1 MPTLGN
7 ALDFAKYEARNIRGH
22 QLGAAPSS
30 PVTGQLYYNTGDN
43 TLYWWDGTAW
53 VSARGGAAATPPATA
68 SVLGTI
74 MLAGDLAGTA
84 SSPQIAAGVITDV
97 EVAAAN
103 KDGADTTQGMRSLG
117 KFAGQA
123 LAGNTPLDQVKRPV
137 GYLDMNGFPISNVAN
152 PGSAS
157 DAATKNYVDTKA
169 PNSHA
174 TTHQPGGADAMA
186 VDAAVGTGSLR
197 TLGSGGLQAMPGSRV
212 LSAINAPTASLTLAG
227 QQIVNV
233 ADPTGSQDAAT
244 KNYVDIQDGVVRGY
258 VDAAVQGM
266 TWKNPVLVVA
276 TTPIA
281 GGAAPAGAQTID
293 GVVLV
298 NSDRVLLTAQT
309 SPQFNGIWQV
319 NTTGSWNRVADA
331 NSSAELVNAAVYVSK
346 GTVGADT
353 AWVCT
358 TDAPITVDTTPLA
371 FAQFS
376 GAAQITAGA
385 GLTKTGN
392 SLDVGAGAGITVNA
406 DTIQVANDGIT
417 NAMIADGAI
426 NLATAD
432 VTGTLPITKG
442 GTGGN
447 TAALARNALTAAG
460 YYSSTNQLSGATYSI
475 PQSTHGLRAS
485 RGLLV
490 QVQDET
496 SGAVELPDVVVAANG
511 DVAVTWG
518 VSQSVNSKRVTI
530 IG

>member
-1 MPTLGN
+1 MVWFL
-7 ALDFAKYEARNIRGH
+7 LI
-22 QLGAAPSS
+22 
-30 PVTGQLYYNTGDN
+30 
-43 TLYWWDGTAW
+43 
-53 VSARGGAAATPPATA
+53 
-68 SVLGTI
+68 
-74 MLAGDLAGTA
+74 
-84 SSPQIAAGVITDV
+84 VI
-97 EVAAAN
+97 EF
-103 KDGADTTQGMRSLG
+103 L
-117 KFAGQA
+117 F
-123 LAGNTPLDQVKRPV
+123 
-137 GYLDMNGFPISNVAN
+137 
-152 PGSAS
+152 
-157 DAATKNYVDTKA
+157 
-169 PNSHA
+169 
-174 TTHQPGGADAMA
+174 
-186 VDAAVGTGSLR
+186 
-197 TLGSGGLQAMPGSRV
+197 
-212 LSAINAPTASLTLAG
+212 
-227 QQIVNV
+227 
-233 ADPTGSQDAAT
+233 
-244 KNYVDIQDGVVRGY
+244 
-258 VDAAVQGM
+258 
-266 TWKNPVLVVA
+266 
-276 TTPIA
+276 
-281 GGAAPAGAQTID
+281 
-293 GVVLV
+293 
-298 NSDRVLLTAQT
+298 TAQT

-460 YYSSTNQLSGATYSI
+460 YYSSTNELSEAFYWI